1 MSWRERLNLT
11 NVVNFWTIFG
21 PGGVLAVILSWVA
34 EHIGPIAEL
43 GWGAAIFVGIAATCF
58 IMLMISALL
67 VSWRYFHPLPQE
79 EKVAAP
85 PDAPAKAQPSM
96 TDSKN
101 NGVEFFANRNL
112 LQRAHGTLGSRFA
125 GATKV
130 SAILVVGHKFYISG
144 DKIGAVKELLL
155 PDPDGKA
162 IKRFAETTERKD
174 TTRAIKEVTRIARKN
189 GAAVRWYDHFV
200 CHSVLLVDVEKPTG
214 WVHVEMVLPYSTHDK
229 RPSYTLYK
237 NGQEEAV
244 LEMSRVFREIWDNAH
259 EPRL

>member
-34 EHIGPIAEL
+34 DHIGPIAEL
-43 GWGAAIFVGIAATCF
+43 GWGAAIFVGVGATCL
-58 IMLMISALL
+58 IMLVIGALL
-67 VSWRYFHPLPQE
+67 VAWRYFHPLPQE
-79 EKVAAP
+79 RVPAAP
-85 PDAPAKAQPSM
+85 DASPNERPSVVE
-96 TDSKN
+96 SKN
-101 NGVEFFANRNL
+101 NGVKFFTNRNV
-112 LQRAHGTLGSRFA
+112 LQRTHGTLGSRFA

-130 SAILVVGHKFYISG
+130 SAMLVVGHKFYISG
-144 DKIGAVKELLL
+144 DKIEAVKELLL

-162 IKRFAETTERKD
+162 IKHFAATTERKD
-174 TTRAIKEVTRIARKN
+174 TTRVIKEVTRIARKH
-189 GAAVRWYDHFV
+189 GTAVRWYDHFV
-200 CHSVLLVDVEKPTG
+200 CHSMLLVDVERPTG
-214 WVHVEMVLPYSTHDK
+214 WIHIEMVLPYSTHDK

-237 NGQEEAV
+237 NGQEEAI